1 MQSGPVELCFPLC
14 KLMHVSI
21 NHKVCLKALYKRQ
34 AYKVATSQFA
44 SEHKGHIVTQRKKKY
59 KKQKKYC
66 KRVDFIFILH

>member
-14 KLMHVSI
+14 KLMHVSV

-34 AYKVATSQFA
+34 AYKVPTSQFA
-44 SEHKGHIVTQRKKKY
+44 SEHKGHIVTQRKKI
-59 KKQKKYC
+59 QETKKYC